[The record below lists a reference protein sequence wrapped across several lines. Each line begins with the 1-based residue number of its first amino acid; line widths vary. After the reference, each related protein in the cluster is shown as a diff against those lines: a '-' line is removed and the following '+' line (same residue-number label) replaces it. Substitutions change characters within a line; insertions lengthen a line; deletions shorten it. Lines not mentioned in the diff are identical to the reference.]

1 MFINLPLRNFAFWKT
16 FIEVIVMSGPADP
29 EETKRKLLMMLS
41 NGVFPN
47 PDGTMTR
54 LSPEVAGQMMKDVK
68 AGGAPLTSDDGLD
81 YDTLEAPN
89 GP

>member
-1 MFINLPLRNFAFWKT
+1 MN
-16 FIEVIVMSGPADP
+16 GPVDP

-54 LSPEVAGQMMKDVK
+54 LSPEVAGQMINDVK

-81 YDTLEAPN
+81 YDTLEPSS